1 MLIIVQNQN
10 NKRVLVKTIA
20 VLSLFTMFWLYY
32 QHMSSKFQEENM
44 KLATE
49 LTTKKEIEKK
59 LSSKTV
65 KLENL
70 LYKEAV
76 LITKL
81 INQKNIQSIQI
92 VKDKL
97 LIICDFGT
105 NMEPVMIRYGVNA
118 MLKSTDTD
126 IKIALDIRTI
136 VENKYES

>member
-10 NKRVLVKTIA
+10 NKRVIVKA
-20 VLSLFTMFWLYY
+20 MAGLSLVMMFWLYY
-32 QHMSSKFQEENM
+32 QHMSNKFQEQNN
-44 KLATE
+44 KLTTE
-49 LTTKKEIEKK
+49 LETKKAIEKK
-59 LSSKTV
+59 MNSKSV
-65 KLENL
+65 KLENII
-70 LYKEAV
+70 YNEAL

-97 LIICDFGT
+97 LITCDFGT
-105 NMEPVMIRYGVNA
+105 NIESVMIRYGVSA
-118 MLKSTDTD
+118 MLKSTDVD